1 MIATPRSCIYRG
13 QLRHRRFVPCGHAFS
28 YQLWMAW
35 LDLDELPRLFTQV
48 PGFSAQR
55 SALAR
60 YRREDYLAP
69 HDRPLKQAVRERLA
83 SELGGDLAAAAD
95 GRVCMLAQLRL
106 CGVTFNPL
114 TLYYAYDR
122 HERLRAV
129 LGEVTNTPWGERHVY
144 ACAVDPAR
152 HLHGATFTK
161 ALHVSPFNPM
171 DMDYRWRFNA
181 PGERLYLHMENWQAG
196 TRHFDATLTLTARPA
211 TRRVLLET
219 LSRQPWMSLKTVA
232 AIHFEALRLW
242 AKRAPVYTRHR
253 RGSGHREN
261 SP

>member
-95 GRVCMLAQLRL
+95 GRLCMLAQLRL

-129 LGEVTNTPWGERHVY
+129 LGEEPHAAPAPSVRVSSEERR
-144 ACAVDPAR
+144 APSPAR
-152 HLHGATFTK
+152 R
-161 ALHVSPFNPM
+161 SS
-171 DMDYRWRFNA
+171 R
-181 PGERLYLHMENWQAG
+181 
-196 TRHFDATLTLTARPA
+196 ARPW
-211 TRRVLLET
+211 TRC
-219 LSRQPWMSLKTVA
+219 
-232 AIHFEALRLW
+232 
-242 AKRAPVYTRHR
+242 
-253 RGSGHREN
+253 
-261 SP
+261 

>member
-83 SELGGDLAAAAD
+83 SELGGDLAAALLARPSVATLGDRGGQLSVRGGTPTQNLFLVDGIPVFQPFHLLGGYSALPAGVVRSAD
-95 GRVCMLAQLRL
+95 
-106 CGVTFNPL
+106 
-114 TLYYAYDR
+114 
-122 HERLRAV
+122 
-129 LGEVTNTPWGERHVY
+129 VY
-144 ACAVDPAR
+144 AGGWPAR
-152 HLHGATFTK
+152 FGGRIASVVDVVGRT
-161 ALHVSPFNPM
+161 
-171 DMDYRWRFNA
+171 
-181 PGERLYLHMENWQAG
+181 
-196 TRHFDATLTLTARPA
+196 
-211 TRRVLLET
+211 
-219 LSRQPWMSLKTVA
+219 
-232 AIHFEALRLW
+232 
-242 AKRAPVYTRHR
+242 
-253 RGSGHREN
+253 GS
-261 SP
+261 